1 MLYYYYYAD
10 VINVELKLLTV
21 YVQASGHNIQ
31 NRKMFN
37 TKQLETYTES

>member
-10 VINVELKLLTV
+10 VNVELNLLSV

-31 NRKMFN
+31 NTKMFN